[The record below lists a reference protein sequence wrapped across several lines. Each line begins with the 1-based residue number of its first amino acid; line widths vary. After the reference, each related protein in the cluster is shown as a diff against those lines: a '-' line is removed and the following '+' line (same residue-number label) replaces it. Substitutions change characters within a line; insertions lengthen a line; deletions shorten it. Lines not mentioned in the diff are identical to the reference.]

1 MMTHL
6 GGSPVSHHETLPK
19 LKSGV
24 FCKVKASL
32 NKPWISPWCRPSPR
46 FLLGPAM
53 QARSN
58 VGPFFLGV
66 ASHLFQIPD
75 LPDLPFSIADGAG
88 RPLPAS
94 RRSHLLLGP
103 TRPGG
108 GPITDGPQGECHGFF
123 QSLYDLPITWLMNRH
138 SKVIG
143 AHYRRGVFFPYGC
156 TRTQHNMTTEHDS
169 RSE

>member
-1 MMTHL
+1 
-6 GGSPVSHHETLPK
+6 
-19 LKSGV
+19 
-24 FCKVKASL
+24 
-32 NKPWISPWCRPSPR
+32 
-46 FLLGPAM
+46 M

-58 VGPFFLGV
+58 VGRVLV
-66 ASHLFQIPD
+66 ASHLFQIPDLPD

-88 RPLPAS
+88 RPLLAL

-108 GPITDGPQGECHGFF
+108 GPITEVPKGNAMDFSAQG
-123 QSLYDLPITWLMNRH
+123 LYDLPITWLMNVRH